1 MRAALWR
8 RAVSAR
14 RTASVV
20 PHPRPEARMRR
31 TRSAEPRT
39 KCVSLNREAS
49 LGSVRLSHRNRVRAI
64 VTARNLAPTDLTP
77 ELPVSKKS
85 FANALDERIL
95 PNQAVAG
102 KRAVAVG
109 SGLNMEIRCALEYRA
124 VSTDHILIAAL
135 ASRADNLRH
144 GVAA

>member
-1 MRAALWR
+1 
-8 RAVSAR
+8 
-14 RTASVV
+14 
-20 PHPRPEARMRR
+20 
-31 TRSAEPRT
+31 
-39 KCVSLNREAS
+39 
-49 LGSVRLSHRNRVRAI
+49 LSHRNRVRAI